1 MSTVSELKTFVDW
14 IQVSKRDFVQ
24 KFIPGNA
31 NKVFL
36 ESLINAEN
44 DFNNKWIDASYQLFI
59 DSRKSY

>member
-1 MSTVSELKTFVDW
+1 MSKISELKTFVDW

-24 KFIPGNA
+24 KFVLGDA

-36 ESLINAEN
+36 ENLINAEN
-44 DFNNKWIDASYQLFI
+44 EFNNKLIDASYQLFI

>member
-24 KFIPGNA
+24 NYIPGRA
-31 NKVFL
+31 NKLFL

-44 DFNNKWIDASYQLFI
+44 DFNNKWIDASHQLFI
-59 DSRKSY
+59 ESKKSY